1 MLYVF
6 EVKTENVEDFLAL
19 RDVISD
25 FMDSEPK
32 HESHR
37 TKNRATEG
45 SGEPYYFRF
54 KQVNTGRRLKHTAT
68 PPNRNVTDEELD
80 EYYPR

>member
-1 MLYVF
+1 MLYVL
-6 EVKTENVEDFLAL
+6 EVKTENVEDYLAL

-37 TKNRATEG
+37 TKNPATEG
-45 SGEPYYFRF
+45 SGDPYYFRPR
-54 KQVNTGRRLKHTAT
+54 QINSTRPLKNTAT
-68 PPNRNVTDEELD
+68 PPNRNIEEED
-80 EYYPR
+80 